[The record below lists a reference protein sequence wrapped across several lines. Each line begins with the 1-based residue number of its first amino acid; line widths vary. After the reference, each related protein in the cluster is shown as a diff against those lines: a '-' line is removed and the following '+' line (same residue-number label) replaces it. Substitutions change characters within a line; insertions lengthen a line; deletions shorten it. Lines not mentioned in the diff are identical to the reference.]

1 MLNFS
6 NIKTKD
12 KTSAKIYV
20 SDWMFHSH
28 DAGQF
33 EVQAEQMFNHPAYPG
48 SNGMANDVALIQVP
62 DLSQHANADSV

>member
-1 MLNFS
+1 
-6 NIKTKD
+6 
-12 KTSAKIYV
+12 
-20 SDWMFHSH
+20 MFHSH